1 MHGAQNTQLEVLKL
15 NASANQSMA
24 QSHIVA
30 SHAASSSRPCGYWMT
45 ERQNDLFMKPIRRG
59 LFFEQFPKCHN

>member
-45 ERQNDLFMKPIRRG
+45 ERQNDFYL
-59 LFFEQFPKCHN
+59 